1 MTTARGEMARE
12 CGGGEVCRG
21 EGPARQ
27 STPAC
32 RSQAAGS
39 SARGGAA
46 DQAKRRIWAYWR
58 QRNYPLRFDR
68 TQRVK
73 RSLVWGQESKPTGG
87 KWTLRPHL

>member
-46 DQAKRRIWAYWR
+46 DQAKRMLRIDLFCQKCHDIDNDVHW
-58 QRNYPLRFDR
+58 QFD
-68 TQRVK
+68 K
-73 RSLVWGQESKPTGG
+73 RWPEVIHMNK
-87 KWTLRPHL
+87 K